1 MCHKKIIELVDD
13 ACKLKQRQDRKLVEK
28 TQSEIT
34 IQCSRFSQSE
44 TLIIPETQ
52 KFPECA
58 TWLFLREN
66 LNTLE
71 LPSAQLSM
79 AKRAVKHLEDV
90 CTHKLAYFQIFFEVD
105 GRSKTVH
112 KID

>member
-1 MCHKKIIELVDD
+1 MCDKRIIELVDD
-13 ACKLKQRQDRKLVEK
+13 ACKRKQRQDRKLVEK

-44 TLIIPETQ
+44 

-58 TWLFLREN
+58 SWLFLREN
-66 LNTLE
+66 LNTLK
-71 LPSAQLSM
+71 LPFVQLSM
-79 AKRAVKHLEDV
+79 PKRPVKHLEDV
-90 CTHKLAYFQIFFEVD
+90 CTHKLAYFQNFFEVD